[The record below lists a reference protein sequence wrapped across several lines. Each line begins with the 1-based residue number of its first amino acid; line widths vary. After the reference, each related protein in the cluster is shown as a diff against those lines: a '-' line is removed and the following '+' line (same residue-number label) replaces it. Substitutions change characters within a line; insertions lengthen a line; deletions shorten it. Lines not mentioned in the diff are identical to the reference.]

1 MLFYVLVA
9 YVFIQFLW
17 WSYHLVQL
25 NYEISELRTELI
37 SIKAK
42 DPNEIIRAQ
51 EDLHTRL
58 RKRWSMIVGEG
69 AVFLAL
75 LVFGHFKIRNTF
87 RKEAAL
93 SSQQRNFLLSITHEL
108 KTPLA
113 SARLQL
119 ETLLKRE
126 LEREK
131 QKEILTNAIS
141 DTDRLNK
148 LVENILLAASIDNSS
163 FELQRETTDL
173 SLFVESTVKANLG
186 WLQQKHT
193 VTMSIEPGI
202 RYGID
207 KMGFVSILLN
217 LLENAVKYAPT
228 GTKIEV
234 ALHRKNNKIVLQVK
248 DEGPG
253 IADNEKQVIFQKF
266 YRSGNEETRQTK
278 GTGLGLYIVKYI
290 VEKHG
295 GTIIAKNNT
304 PGGAIFEAAFG

>member
-25 NYEISELRTELI
+25 NNETNQLRSELIYLKSSDT
-37 SIKAK
+37 
-42 DPNEIIRAQ
+42 NEAIRAQ
-51 EDLHTRL
+51 EELHTRL

-75 LVFGHFKIRNTF
+75 LIFGHIKIRNTF
-87 RKEAAL
+87 KKEAAL
-93 SSQQRNFLLSITHEL
+93 TSQQRNFLLSITHEL

-113 SARLQL
+113 STRLQL

-131 QKEILTNAIS
+131 QKEILSNAIA

-148 LVENILLAASIDNSS
+148 LVENILLAANIDNRS
-163 FELQRETTDL
+163 FELHRETLDL
-173 SLFVESTVKANLG
+173 SAFVENKIKVNLG
-186 WLQQKHT
+186 WLQQKHK
-193 VTMSIEPGI
+193 VVMSIEPGI
-202 RYGID
+202 EYSVD
-207 KMGFVSILLN
+207 KIGFESILLN
-217 LLENAVKYAPT
+217 LLENAVKYSPA
-228 GTKIEV
+228 GSNIEV
-234 ALHRKNNKIVLQVK
+234 SLSRKNNKVTLAIK

-253 IADNEKQVIFQKF
+253 IPDSEKPMIFEKF

-278 GTGLGLYIVKYI
+278 GTGLGLYIVKYL
-290 VEKHG
+290 VKKHG
-295 GTIIAKNNT
+295 GTIIAKNNL
-304 PGGAIFEAAFG
+304 PAGAIFEATFG